1 MANERKAYK
10 NWPQYDDD
18 LVNKIYVDEKIKSS
32 GSGDID
38 ALREQVETNTQ
49 NINTARNDIVNL
61 NNTKLNTTVYDTF
74 ISTKYDPLVVKV
86 DGKIES
92 YYQSTDPSSNW
103 ITGLEK
109 NSHVGDI
116 WYDTTTQ
123 KTLVYY
129 KDTST
134 SPVTYFWR
142 WQNVP
147 IELIDSVNGKAKIY
161 SGVIPTNYV
170 AGDYWLIP
178 LNCYTNTYSLI
189 HQTGKFSVGMKINL
203 GPYEFEV
210 LTVDDNGEI
219 LTYSMNVPATSN
231 YNLSDTISDSN
242 ITVTITST
250 SSFIL
255 PINCYGGSICVA
267 TTDGTTYDSTKWI
280 NRNDYIPQDKAS
292 LYALDTDLKDSINEV
307 NTNIDNTA
315 TTINNTITDNVNTIN
330 TTINNNYEDLS
341 GTILDNKAS
350 TDLDIADLR
359 QEDVDIRTT
368 YNGEVQRIDND
379 LIELEDRIVRN
390 IRNTS
395 GGNNLLRNSV
405 GFRQRLYWNDN
416 ITGII
421 EQQYSTFAGK
431 EITINFR
438 YKKTDYNNAKVVLGY
453 YEAGVFTE
461 VYTIL
466 DTSEQIDVWSDLS
479 FSYLSSIN
487 HPVIRFNA
495 KFDGV
500 QDNDA
505 ETNGTSGSKL
515 VFTNGL
521 EITDLMVDYG
531 SGKGWSPY
539 SNELYGKTYNL
550 DMYGFD
556 IRESASDRS
565 MHLDTNSLD
574 FNDINGIAESIFS
587 KSETRT
593 DNINVVNSI
602 NFGKSNTDGTF
613 TPCLKIVKLDDNNVI
628 EY

>member
-1 MANERKAYK
+1 MEDKSLLKDISVDKESCNS
-10 NWPQYDDD
+10 D
-18 LVNKIYVDEKIKSS
+18 LTCV
-32 GSGDID
+32 
-38 ALREQVETNTQ
+38 R
-49 NINTARNDIVNL
+49 
-61 NNTKLNTTVYDTF
+61 
-74 ISTKYDPLVVKV
+74 VVKV

-92 YYQSTDPSSNW
+92 YYQSTDPSTNW

-123 KTLVYY
+123 KTFVYY

-134 SPVTYFWR
+134 SPVSYHWQ

-178 LNCYTNTYSLI
+178 LNCYTNTYSLTS
-189 HQTGKFSVGMKINL
+189 QSGEFSVGMKINL

-210 LTVDDNGEI
+210 LEVDANNAIVD
-219 LTYSMNVPATSN
+219 YSMNVPNNSN
-231 YNLSDTISDSN
+231 YNLSDTLTDTN
-242 ITVTITST
+242 ITVVITST
-250 SSFIL
+250 SSFVL
-255 PINCYGGSICVA
+255 PNNCYGGSICVA
-267 TTDGTTYDSTKWI
+267 TNDGTTYDSSDWI
-280 NRNDYIPQDKAS
+280 NRNDYIPQDKANN
-292 LYALDTDLKDSINEV
+292 YALQTDVNNSINEV
-307 NTNIDNTA
+307 NANIDTTA
-315 TTINNTITDNVNTIN
+315 MNINETIRNNVSDLNNTIEGNYTDLS
-330 TTINNNYEDLS
+330 TTINNNK
-341 GTILDNKAS
+341 TN
-350 TDLDIADLR
+350 TDLDIAGLR
-359 QEDVDIRTT
+359 QEDIDIRTT

-405 GFRQRLYWNDN
+405 GFRNRLYWNDE
-416 ITGII
+416 ISGII

-431 EITINFR
+431 EITVNFR
-438 YKKTDYNNAKVVLGY
+438 YKKTDYNNAKIVIGY
-453 YEAGVFTE
+453 YENGIFTE

-466 DTSEQIDVWSDLS
+466 DTSEQINVWSDVS
-479 FSYLSSIN
+479 FSYVSSVN
-487 HPVIRFNA
+487 NPVIRFNA

-505 ETNGTSGSKL
+505 ESNGTSGSKL

-521 EITDLMVDYG
+521 EITDLIIGYG

-539 SNELYGKTYNL
+539 FNELYGKTFNL

-574 FNDINGIAESIFS
+574 FKDIYGNIESVFS
-587 KSETRT
+587 KAETRT
-593 DNINVVNSI
+593 DVINVNNSI
-602 NFGKSNTDGTF
+602 NIGN
-613 TPCLKIVKLDDNNVI
+613 LNIVKLDDNNII